1 MNFLKKANC
10 IHNHNIK
17 LYNFGTF
24 IGIFGI
30 WYLEWV

>member
-10 IHNHNIK
+10 IHNHNIQ
-17 LYNFGTF
+17 LYNVGIF